1 MIKPTFAL
9 SLQRKLHLIGAVL
22 SLGTAVVGVVAWLTV
37 ARTQQVTNTVIDQ
50 AVILS
55 HFQEADMAH
64 DALRS
69 AVYAALLVG
78 QVPEMNLEQARK
90 AAARETQNI
99 RESLSALGRIAMDD
113 DRRSAFFVVR
123 ASADRYMAAADR
135 VIGMVAVDRR
145 AAMADLPAFNAAFDT
160 LWMQLDQQTEQL
172 RKVNDDAVARV
183 DEVGA
188 TANHTVA
195 MAALICLATMAA
207 LVTWVGH
214 TIRRSLQAVQT
225 VASSVA
231 QGDIERRATI
241 EADDEVGRLGGAVN
255 AMADK
260 LNTLLTKALGDAGRH
275 SFSHE
280 LNEALEMADSEPEAY
295 AVVQRAMAQI
305 SPERP
310 MELLVADSSQA
321 VLQRATEH
329 PVAGAPGCSVD
340 SPFSCQAVRRG
351 NSVTFPDSE
360 ALNACPRLRDRA
372 GTQAAISA
380 ACVPLHFM
388 GRALGVLHT
397 SGPVGQALSEE
408 QLVQLTTVGSQAAA
422 RIGVVR
428 AFERTQLQAATD
440 STTGLA
446 NRRSLEA
453 VVRELLRKEQA
464 FAFVMADLDRF
475 KMLNDTYG
483 HLVGDEALKL
493 FAETMKGAARDG
505 DTVARWGGEEFA
517 MVLMGSDAA
526 TAVLWADR
534 ARAQLAKAV
543 AQSKVPKFT
552 VSLGI
557 SDSGMSRRMEDLLR
571 IADEALYLSKD
582 GGRDRAT
589 VGGMPAA
596 NEPRVRQASEHE
608 ARVNVTQMHA
618 TP

>member
-22 SLGTAVVGVVAWLTV
+22 SLGIMVVGVVAWLTL
-37 ARTQQVTNTVIDQ
+37 ARTQQVTHTVIDQ
-50 AVILS
+50 AVALS
-55 HFQEADMAH
+55 HFQAADMAH

-90 AAARETQNI
+90 TAAKEAQNI

-113 DRRSAFFVVR
+113 DRRSAVLVAR

-160 LWMQLDQQTEQL
+160 LWMQLDQQTKQL

-195 MAALICLATMAA
+195 LAALICLATMAA

-260 LNTLLTKALGDAGRH
+260 LNTMLTQALGDAGRH

-351 NSVTFPDSE
+351 NRVSFPDSE
-360 ALNACPRLRDRA
+360 ALNACPRLRGRA

-408 QLVQLTTVGSQAAA
+408 QLVKLTAVGNQAAA

-440 STTGLA
+440 SATGLA

-464 FAFVMADLDRF
+464 FAFVMTDLDRF

-493 FAETMKGAARDG
+493 FADTMKGAVRDG

-517 MVLMGSDAA
+517 MVLVGSDAA

-557 SDSGMSRRMEDLLR
+557 SDSSMSRRMEDLLR

-582 GGRDRAT
+582 AGRDRAT
-589 VGGMPAA
+589 VGGTAAA

-608 ARVNVTQMHA
+608 ARLDVTRMHA